1 MTFMPAMRQQEHTLH
16 MSDAPES
23 HLLVVCLCADWC
35 GTCRDYHP
43 VLQGVVDALPG
54 TRALWVD
61 IEDHAEVVGDT
72 DVQDFPTL
80 LLLRDGTPL
89 FYGPLLPH
97 RATLERLVQQA
108 LTGRL
113 SPLMPNIELQEL
125 ITRVK
130 VFAQA
135 TG

>member
-1 MTFMPAMRQQEHTLH
+1 
-16 MSDAPES
+16 MSDVPEPR
-23 HLLVVCLCADWC
+23 LLVVCLCADWC
-35 GTCRDYHP
+35 STCRDYHS
-43 VLQGVVDALPG
+43 VLQDVVEALPG

-61 IEDHAEVVGDT
+61 IEDHAEVLGDT

-80 LLLRDGTPL
+80 MLLRDGKPL

-113 SPLMPNIELQEL
+113 SPLLPDGELKAL
-125 ITRVK
+125 ITRVMA
-130 VFAQA
+130 FAQA

>member
-1 MTFMPAMRQQEHTLH
+1 

-35 GTCRDYHP
+35 GTCRDYLP
-43 VLQGVVDALPG
+43 VLQGVVDDLPG
-54 TRALWVD
+54 AHALWVD
-61 IEDHAEVVGDT
+61 IEDHAEVLGDT

-80 LLLRDGTPL
+80 LLLRDGKPL

-97 RATLERLVQQA
+97 RATLARLVQQA

-113 SPLMPNIELQEL
+113 SPLMPDSELRAL
-125 ITRVK
+125 ALRMM
-130 VFAQA
+130 VFARQ